1 MKLAIFGRNVG
12 DAWKGKVASLL
23 REFVKRGALLS
34 YYEPFFAALREY
46 CDGEIPHGSFFNGHE
61 DLSRDTDIFLC
72 FGGDGT
78 FLESITIVRDYN
90 IPVAGLNFGRLGF
103 LTSVDS
109 MSGNKWIDLLFEKQF
124 SISERSVLSIS
135 SDEMPKGFC
144 QYALNEVSVQRRD
157 PYMLSVFVKVDG
169 VLLPTYWSDG
179 IVLASPTGST
189 AYSLS
194 VGGPLVL
201 PGTRALVL
209 TPIAPHNLN
218 VRPMVVPDTS
228 VIEIFTE
235 SRKREAIVS
244 LDNRSFV
251 IPEKK
256 SIVVTKADFTLKY
269 VSFAGNGFIGALR
282 EKLMWGEDRRNR

>member
-1 MKLAIFGRNVG
+1 MKLAIFGR
-12 DAWKGKVASLL
+12 DISDIWKSKVLSIL
-23 REFVKRGALLS
+23 REFVRRGALLS
-34 YYEPFFAALREY
+34 YYEPFFAKLSEH
-46 CDGEIPHGSFFNGHE
+46 CEGEIPQGNFFYGHD
-61 DLSRDTDIFLC
+61 DLSIETDIFLC

-78 FLESITIVRDYN
+78 FLESLTIVRDYN

-109 MSGNKWIDLLFEKQF
+109 MSGNEWIDLLFEKRF
-124 SISERSVLSIS
+124 SISERSVLSVS
-135 SDEMPKGFC
+135 SGEMPDGFC
-144 QYALNEVSVQRRD
+144 HYALNEVSVQRRD
-157 PYMLSVFVKVDG
+157 PYMLSVYVKVDG

-201 PGTRALVL
+201 PGTKALVL

-218 VRPMVVPDTS
+218 VRPMVLSDNS
-228 VIEIFTE
+228 EIEIFTE

-256 SIVVTKADFTLKY
+256 SIIVTKAGFTLRY
-269 VSFAGNGFIGALR
+269 VSFSGNSFIEALR